1 MASAESISRRRTLAD
16 NHLERLLGGLSRV
29 SRVPLPPRN
38 PRHLP
43 DAEHRAAETE
53 ERTVAFLRELLLRAD
68 PDAPEAAAPPPG
80 IVTEYR
86 ATEDPMANVENSHSG
101 EEARPAGRSTFKELK
116 FDPDGAP
123 TATVRPAADI
133 PATLPEAPEDGDRN
147 AYRETRFPTAP
158 VGTVPADGPRGPAGP
173 GVVGGPAGP
182 DAGPAGNTETGGGG
196 AGDEPTFGD
205 DKIPLSQLDGKTD
218 EELDAL
224 PGVGPATV
232 KEIHAARTA
241 RDRAAARS

>member
-1 MASAESISRRRTLAD
+1 
-16 NHLERLLGGLSRV
+16 
-29 SRVPLPPRN
+29 
-38 PRHLP
+38 
-43 DAEHRAAETE
+43 
-53 ERTVAFLRELLLRAD
+53 
-68 PDAPEAAAPPPG
+68 
-80 IVTEYR
+80 
-86 ATEDPMANVENSHSG
+86 MANVENSHSG

-182 DAGPAGNTETGGGG
+182 DAGPAGGPPPGPATGAPRGVPLGP
-196 AGDEPTFGD
+196 DEPTFGD

-232 KEIHAARTA
+232 KEIHAARA
-241 RDRAAARS
+241 ERDRAAARS